1 MTTFTKTFTVTT
13 TAESLTTTYDRT
25 YHKMDE
31 KMFIHYSQNPVGMA
45 KVVREHFKIPDDK
58 NFSVSMWPE
67 DDLLGCVYVMPKPK
81 KKDE

>member
-1 MTTFTKTFTVTT
+1 MNK
-13 TAESLTTTYDRT
+13 LG
-25 YHKMDE
+25 KMDE
-31 KMFIHYSQNPVGMA
+31 KMFKHYSQNPLGMA

-67 DDLLGCVYVMPKPK
+67 NEITGTVWVMPKPK